1 MGERSFAGYAYQQ
14 RLAAGPFGDV
24 FRALGGS
31 GQEARIVHVQQRL
44 AELPAFTTALLRFGR
59 EMSALD
65 HPRVVAIRHVGNS
78 GSDVAVLTDSVSG
91 PVAVDG
97 IQERAGGPLPRDV
110 AMAIALGAVEGL
122 SHAHSLG
129 VVHGAV
135 HPRSVLVDF
144 HGGIKLADFG
154 LAWALAAAAVV
165 EKNLSLLTGL
175 RGYLAPEVALGQ
187 TPTERSDVFGA
198 GALLHCLW
206 TGASPAGGPSAAD
219 APPDLARLLERTL
232 AVDPMSRPVNGTE
245 VEEILEEVI
254 TSAGIR
260 VAPPDE
266 VAAFVS
272 RLLAE
277 PRARRDS
284 TDGLGMATSDL
295 IAELEAPQPARRAVS
310 EVIAGLEAEAGV
322 RGGTARF
329 RPGIRVTPAPVLTPR
344 KGKLP
349 ADRSFGF
356 DSDSVTAFD
365 GDPNQAEVSQVTQLG
380 EHTDVDAQSLMLG
393 ADPDPISAILKL
405 SDSERVPAAPPV
417 EDTTPLP
424 EPSVDGPGSVTRHIE
439 ELEREHHAERA
450 RGRKKQKVG
459 SSGAVDSLAETL
471 PIGASARDLP
481 TPVPLAPS
489 PTGTFPGPAPPP
501 PRRPGTG
508 ATGRPSSELGG
519 LAGPYEDWGRPRRKR
534 VFVWLALTV
543 FALALLGA
551 YLYTQ
556 TDLFDPGRR
565 AAEER
570 AAERADEDALAR
582 HAAAQ
587 VEPVDLTITSTEPDA
602 AVWLLL
608 GRTPFESMSLSS
620 GMVHELRFEHEGYL
634 PLDLRVTGYEWKGED
649 KQARRAEVDAT
660 LVAGEPKGPIPA
672 MGPEP
677 ASPPPPGPA
686 GRGVL
691 AVKSTPAGA
700 QVWLLIGFTPRA
712 TITGLPAGRDVE
724 VKVLKDGFLP
734 GFAAVKGDDWYLSGR
749 SGPVQPSMQR
759 DVALTRAKPA
769 AGAKKS
775 KGASRSGARRAGERG
790 P

>member
-1 MGERSFAGYAYQQ
+1 
-14 RLAAGPFGDV
+14 V

-44 AELPAFTTALLRFGR
+44 ADMPAFTTALYRFGR

-78 GSDVAVLTDSVSG
+78 GTDVAVLTDSVAG
-91 PVAVDG
+91 PVALDD
-97 IQERAGGPLPRDV
+97 IQARGEASIPRDI
-110 AMAIALGAVEGL
+110 AMALALGAIEGL

-135 HPRSVLVDF
+135 HPQSVLVDF
-144 HGGIKLADFG
+144 HGGVKLADFG
-154 LAWALAAAAVV
+154 LAWALAAAAVAG
-165 EKNLSLLTGL
+165 KNPSLYAGL
-175 RGYLAPEVALGQ
+175 RGFVAPEMALGQ
-187 TPTERSDVFGA
+187 TPSARSDVYAA

-206 TGASPAGGPSAAD
+206 TGQPPSGSAGDTD
-219 APPDLARLLERTL
+219 APPALLRLLERTL
-232 AVDPMSRPVNGTE
+232 AVDPLARPVNGTE
-245 VEEILEEVI
+245 VEEMLEEAI
-254 TSAGIR
+254 TSGGIR

-284 TDGLGMATSDL
+284 TEGLSAATSDL

-310 EVIAGLEAEAGV
+310 DVIAGLEAEADA
-322 RGGTARF
+322 RGGTRRF
-329 RPGIRVTPAPVLTPR
+329 KPGIQVTPAPVLKSRTPR
-344 KGKLP
+344 P
-349 ADRSFGF
+349 VPERSVGF

-365 GDPNQAEVSQVTQLG
+365 SEPTQGEVSQVTQLG
-380 EHTDVDAQSLMLG
+380 EHTEVDSQSMLLG
-393 ADPDPISAILKL
+393 AEPDPISAILKL
-405 SDSERVPAAPPV
+405 SDSGRVVTPSPL
-417 EDTTPLP
+417 EDPTPLP
-424 EPSVDGPGSVTRHIE
+424 EPSTDHPGTVTRHIQ
-439 ELEREHHAERA
+439 ELELEQEEERA
-450 RGRKKQKVG
+450 RGRKKQKFG
-459 SSGAVDSLAETL
+459 RSDAVDSLAETL
-471 PIGASARDLP
+471 PIGARAKEQLMPALP
-481 TPVPLAPS
+481 EPGAG
-489 PTGTFPGPAPPP
+489 GTFPGPAPPP
-501 PRRPGTG
+501 PRRPSTKTG
-508 ATGRPSSELGG
+508 ATQRPASELSGIP
-519 LAGPYEDWGRPRRKR
+519 GPYENWGRPRRKR
-534 VFVWLALTV
+534 VLLALALTV
-543 FALALLGA
+543 FALSALGA
-551 YLYTQ
+551 FLYTQ

-570 AAERADEDALAR
+570 AAERADEDALAK
-582 HAAAQ
+582 HAAEQ
-587 VEPVDLTITSTEPDA
+587 VQPVDLTVTSAEPDA

-649 KQARRAEVDAT
+649 KQARRAEVNAS
-660 LVAGEPKGPIPA
+660 LVAGEPKGPVPA
-672 MGPEP
+672 VGPEP

-724 VKVLKDGFLP
+724 VKVLKNGFLP
-734 GFAAVKGDDWYLSGR
+734 GFAAIKGDEWYLSGR
-749 SGPVQPSMQR
+749 SGPVQPSMLR

-769 AGAKKS
+769 APVKKS
-775 KGASRSGARRAGERG
+775 KGASRSGARREGERG